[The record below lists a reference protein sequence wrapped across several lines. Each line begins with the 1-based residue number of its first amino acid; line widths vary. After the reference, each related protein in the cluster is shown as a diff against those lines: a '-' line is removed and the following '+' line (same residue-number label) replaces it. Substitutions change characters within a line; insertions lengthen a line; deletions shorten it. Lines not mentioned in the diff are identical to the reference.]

1 MDHTVFTTT
10 VNTESNTV
18 QKYSPL
24 AEKVLTYLYQ
34 LAKWA

>member
-1 MDHTVFTTT
+1 MGIVVSSE

-34 LAKWA
+34 LPKGA